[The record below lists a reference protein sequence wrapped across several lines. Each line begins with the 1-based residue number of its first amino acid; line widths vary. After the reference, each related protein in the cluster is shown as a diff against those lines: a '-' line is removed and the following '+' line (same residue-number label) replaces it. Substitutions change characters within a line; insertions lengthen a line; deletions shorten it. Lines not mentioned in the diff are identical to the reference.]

1 MTTQNS
7 RLHFPPCH
15 NSYLTKRTFFLLIIL
30 SNLLISVTGC
40 ALTPKN
46 QVGAQPNPKGASGEK
61 QITSVDVA
69 VARTGVLKQVKE
81 YTGTTKPIQEVAL
94 RSRVEGQI
102 LTLAVDVGNK
112 VIRGETL
119 AKLDDSLLATEVAE
133 AESELAA
140 LESEVVQAQAR
151 ERDAQTQV
159 ERARAELEQAKNDAA
174 RFSALAS
181 QGAIAQQEAESR
193 QTSAKIAQQ
202 TLLSAQQQIKTA
214 QQGVAAALGR
224 VAAQKAVVAQQQQR
238 RAYTRL
244 ISPINGVVT
253 ERLQDEGN
261 LVSPGDQVVKL
272 IDLTQVKVEVAIS
285 ELEIANL
292 YMGQAVEVSFDAF
305 KEEFFTGN
313 VSQISP
319 AADSASRQIPIEITI
334 ANPESK
340 ISSGLLAR
348 VSFKSDD
355 SPRVIVP
362 ETAIQGE
369 GGEALF
375 VLTKPGE
382 GEFAVEKHLVTTG
395 DRHNGKVEIISGL
408 EPGEQF
414 VVRSSKPLTDGER
427 VRLSILSETEDSN

>member
-1 MTTQNS
+1 MTTQNC
-7 RLHFPPCH
+7 RLHFPRRDDV
-15 NSYLTKRTFFLLIIL
+15 NFTKKTFFLLIVL
-30 SNLLISVTGC
+30 GNLLISVTGC

-61 QITSVDVA
+61 QITAVDVA

-81 YTGTTKPIQEVAL
+81 YTGTTKPIQEVIL

-119 AKLDDSLLATEVAE
+119 VKLDDSLLATEVAE

-224 VAAQKAVVAQQQQR
+224 VAAQKAVVSQQQQR

-253 ERLQDEGN
+253 ERLQDQGN
-261 LVSPGDQVVKL
+261 LVSPGDQVIKV

-305 KEEFFTGN
+305 KEEFFTGT

-319 AADSASRQIPIEITI
+319 AADSSSRQIPIEITI

-408 EPGEQF
+408 EQGEQF

-427 VRLSILSETEDSN
+427 VRLSILSETEN

>member
-1 MTTQNS
+1 MTTQNC
-7 RLHFPPCH
+7 RLHFPRRDDV
-15 NSYLTKRTFFLLIIL
+15 NFTKKTFFLLIVL
-30 SNLLISVTGC
+30 GNLLISVTGC

-61 QITSVDVA
+61 QITAVDVA

-81 YTGTTKPIQEVAL
+81 YTGTTKPIQEVIL

-119 AKLDDSLLATEVAE
+119 VKLDDSLLATEVAE

-224 VAAQKAVVAQQQQR
+224 VAAQKAVVSQQQQR

-253 ERLQDEGN
+253 ERLQDQGN
-261 LVSPGDQVVKL
+261 LVSPGDQVIKV

-305 KEEFFTGN
+305 KEEFFTGTI
-313 VSQISP
+313 SQISP

-334 ANPESK
+334 ANPEGK

-382 GEFAVEKHLVTTG
+382 GEFAVEKRLVTTG

-408 EPGEQF
+408 EPGEKF
-414 VVRSSKPLTDGER
+414 VVRSGKPLTDGER
-427 VRLSILSETEDSN
+427 VRLSILSETED